1 MSALQSFARMLGI
14 AQHQAEDA
22 LHSEHAARAVLSRRS
37 FFAAG
42 ASLASGLVMVEI
54 PTVDPTLEL
63 LRMINRF
70 KQQTEEFWRLNQ
82 LYANRLITVADAIAT
97 TPPTR

>member
-1 MSALQSFARMLGI
+1 MSALQYFASMLGI

-22 LHSEHAARAVLSRRS
+22 LHAERAAHAVLSRRS

-42 ASLASGLVMVEI
+42 AALASGLVMVEI

-82 LYANRLITVADAIAT
+82 LYANRLIAVADAVADAT
-97 TPPTR
+97 